1 MNEEIYDDDDELI
14 EYAVRPNKTQIKRD
28 IELVSA
34 MAEEI
39 CEISEAQIVALA
51 LPENIQNAILDAA
64 KMPHKAARKRLLK
77 YITAQ
82 LRKLDIEPA
91 KEKLARIKSKS
102 AHATREHHQAE
113 RWRDQLLG
121 ENANDALTRLLTEL
135 PYADSQH
142 LRQLQRNSQKE
153 LKAEKPPK
161 SARLLYRYIKEL
173 IENAN
178 HGG

>member
-1 MNEEIYDDDDELI
+1 MSEEFYDDDEERV

-28 IELVSA
+28 IAVISS

-39 CEISEAQIVALA
+39 CEISEGQLIALE
-51 LPENIQNAILDAA
+51 LPENVQNSILEAA

-77 YITAQ
+77 FITAQ
-82 LRKLDIEPA
+82 LWKIDIEPV

-121 ENANDALTRLLTEL
+121 ENGHDALTHLLTEL
-135 PYADSQH
+135 PHADSQH
-142 LRQLQRNSQKE
+142 LRQLQKNAQKE
-153 LKAEKPPK
+153 LKAEKPPR

-173 IENAN
+173 VENTT
-178 HGG
+178 